1 VKPKPIGLMLALIFS
16 ILPAWA
22 QKSELKFKSIEV
34 THFSKAEGI
43 ELTSDFP
50 DFLYACLL
58 SILKN
63 NPKYS
68 KMYEEV
74 IGENE
79 FVEPADAEQSLI
91 LQGTVLEYKKAGTGK
106 SIVLAI
112 LKGLCAANLED
123 WENPESCR
131 VPDRALRA
139 RMVIL
144 RRANKES
151 LFDREIEVFAHGK
164 SEYSDRPEDVIAE
177 ERLAAALAQAVA
189 GSVKKALR
197 P

>member
-1 VKPKPIGLMLALIFS
+1 MLALIFS

-34 THFSKAEGI
+34 THFSKAEGV

-58 SILKN
+58 SNLKN

-91 LQGTVLEYKKAGTGK
+91 LQGTVLEYKRSGTGW
-106 SIVLAI
+106 STVLAI
-112 LKGLCAANLED
+112 LGSLCVAHSED
-123 WENPESCR
+123 RETRESCR
-131 VPDRALRA
+131 VPDHALRA
-139 RMVIL
+139 RVVIL

-151 LFDREIEVFAHGK
+151 LFEREIKVAAHGK

-177 ERLAAALAQAVA
+177 ERLAAALAQQVA
-189 GSVKKALR
+189 GSVKKKLR